1 MTDTAAPAG
10 TATPVSLPVIAVTFL
25 RISLMSFGGGM
36 TAWAGRIVIEEKHWL
51 TPEEFLS
58 GLAICQILPG
68 PNMVNFSV
76 YLGNRLRGTLGVLAA
91 LAGMLIVPMII
102 VLTLGYLY
110 FQYQT
115 VPGIQNVLSGMA
127 AAAVGMA
134 FALGIK
140 LILPYKHRADAL
152 VFIAAACVSVGV
164 LQWPMVPVILVLA
177 PISVLYFWE
186 KNRYFPRGA

>member
-10 TATPVSLPVIAVTFL
+10 TATPVSLSVIAVTFL
-25 RISLMSFGGGM
+25 RISLLSFGGGM
-36 TAWAGRIVIEEKHWL
+36 TAWAGRIVIEKKHWL

-76 YLGNRLRGTLGVLAA
+76 YLGNRLRGTLGILAA
-91 LAGMLIVPMII
+91 LAGLLIVPLII

-115 VPGIQNVLSGMA
+115 VPGIQNLLSGMA

-140 LILPYKHRADAL
+140 LILPYRHRADAL
-152 VFIAAACVSVGV
+152 VFIASACISVGI
-164 LQWPMVPVILVLA
+164 LRWPMVPVILVLA

-186 KNRYFPRGA
+186 KNRYFPREA